1 MEINENLELFT
12 EDQTNSMIDF
22 SHQKLTI
29 LQAFTEAQRLHTKL
43 ANSTE
48 TISILQ
54 NEFYDRNDCTE
65 LFLNYKTNLE
75 RILLILNQKIIN
87 SRKELTDSLDIN
99 KPSDTLNLH
108 QF

>member
-1 MEINENLELFT
+1 MEIDENLELFT
-12 EDQTNSMIDF
+12 EDQTNFMINF
-22 SHQKLTI
+22 SQQKFTI
-29 LQAFTEAQRLHTKL
+29 LQAFTEAQRLHTIL
-43 ANSTE
+43 ANKTE

-54 NEFYDRNDCTE
+54 HEFYNKKDCTE

-87 SRKELTDSLDIN
+87 SRKELIDSLDIN